1 MTRRHDDD
9 DEDPEGASERADLE
23 STLAFVAHELRNPL
37 HGMMLHVSLAR
48 TMAETQGQAEL
59 AGRLARLQTSMSRYA
74 QRVTMLLDLTSPGSG
89 QIQVRPTRVDLDA
102 LLRGVVEATLPEARA
117 RGVSLSLETPGEC
130 VQVLDSQLL
139 EQIVENL
146 LFNAF
151 KHAQCSHIRLS
162 LQRQP
167 GGVRLE
173 VTDNGR
179 GIATED
185 QKTVF
190 GKFVIGKN
198 DRRAEGKGLGLWIV
212 RRLAQL
218 MGGDVRLTSAA
229 GAGATFTIA
238 LPCAADEER

>member
-1 MTRRHDDD
+1 MTHRHADDD
-9 DEDPEGASERADLE
+9 AEGASERADLE

-48 TMAETQGQAEL
+48 TMAETQGQGEL
-59 AGRLARLQTSMSRYA
+59 SARLAKLQTSMSRYA

-102 LLRGVVEATLPEARA
+102 LLRGLVEATLPEARA
-117 RGVSLSLETPGEC
+117 RGVSLSLQTPGEC

-151 KHAQCSHIRLS
+151 KHAQCSDIRLA
-162 LQRQP
+162 LHPQP
-167 GGVRLE
+167 GGVRLD

-218 MGGDVRLTSAA
+218 MGGDVSLTSAA
-229 GAGATFTIA
+229 GAGATFTVT
-238 LPCAADEER
+238 LPSAADEEER